1 MLKSIKQ
8 SFGRRRTKMIKVKA
22 TNESKLLGLKVR
34 ELGRIAEEGEIFEV
48 TEERFDILNGNN
60 EYKKKFVTRVRK
72 KKKES

>member
-1 MLKSIKQ
+1 MHKLTRR
-8 SFGRRRTKMIKVKA
+8 SFGRRISRIKVKA

>member
-1 MLKSIKQ
+1 MHKSIKLN
-8 SFGRRRTKMIKVKA
+8 SGRRRTKMIKVKA